1 MIAAVLVLGIAI
13 FLIRHTE
20 HPEPRPAHEPEF
32 GVHGDGLTGTHAAAS
47 PGTHPGRSHDA
58 HDG

>member
-1 MIAAVLVLGIAI
+1 VLGIAI